1 VGGRLPRS
9 AGVRQDGV
17 AEAWVAAGA
26 ERSRI
31 VPMAGEIALAQA
43 AKISAYALAAARH
56 GVAALHFYA
65 YGVDV
70 PQAVWDAIAA
80 LGRK

>member
-1 VGGRLPRS
+1 
-9 AGVRQDGV
+9 
-17 AEAWVAAGA
+17 
-26 ERSRI
+26 
-31 VPMAGEIALAQA
+31 MAGEIALAQA